1 MRARHRRAGFTL
13 IELLVVMAIIAVLAS
28 MLLPA
33 VQNAREAARRT
44 QCKNR
49 LKQIG
54 LALHEYHN
62 AQGTFPIGAT
72 YTATPDDE
80 DCIDPEPFVRG
91 SSFFVAILPWVDQ
104 GNAYKRLVHESP
116 GGIAATSY
124 SGNPNGTILDDLY
137 VGVYWCPSASMS
149 EYVPSATGQPF
160 NLMTTTYVG
169 IAGAAYRGTN
179 VNQDAEVVGT
189 CGNNSGA
196 ILGRNGLLLE
206 NESFGI
212 RDINDG
218 TTNTILVAEQ
228 SSAQYPTVDI
238 SSGQPVV
245 SMVTDEAIRSSY
257 YGSAWA
263 GTNHPIGLIS
273 GVPPTTSCH
282 HVYNVTTVRYGI
294 NLNGSAPATGDTTV
308 VSGGAHTPIMSAH
321 PGGANVLFADGG
333 VRFLNENLDFGVLM
347 SVSDRHD
354 GAVLKG
360 VSFE

>member
-1 MRARHRRAGFTL
+1 MRARQYRRGFTL

-28 MLLPA
+28 LLLPA

-54 LALHEYHN
+54 LALHDYHN
-62 AQGTFPIGAT
+62 SQGTFPIGAA
-72 YTATPDDE
+72 YAPTPDGNDAV
-80 DCIDPEPFVRG
+80 PEVRG
-91 SSFFVAILPWVDQ
+91 SSFFAAILPWIDQ
-104 GNAYKRLVHESP
+104 GNAYRRLVHEAP

-137 VGVYWCPSASMS
+137 VAVYWCPSASMA
-149 EYVPSATGQPF
+149 EYVPMATGQQH

-169 IAGAAYRGTN
+169 ISGAAFRGTN
-179 VNQDAEVVGT
+179 VNPDAEVVGT
-189 CGNNSGA
+189 CGTNSQA

-206 NESFGI
+206 NESVGI
-212 RDINDG
+212 RDISDG
-218 TTNTILVAEQ
+218 TTNTLLVAEQ
-228 SSAQYPTVDI
+228 SSARYPTVNI
-238 SSGQPVV
+238 TSGQPVV
-245 SMVTDEAIRSSY
+245 TMVTDESIRSSY
-257 YGSAWA
+257 RGSAWA
-263 GTNHPIGLIS
+263 GTNHPAALVAG
-273 GVPPTTSCH
+273 GPTTSCH
-282 HVYNVTTVRYGI
+282 HVFNVTTVRYGI

-321 PGGANVLFADGG
+321 PGGANALFADGG

-347 SVSDRHD
+347 AVSDRHD

-360 VSFE
+360 VLFQ

>member
-1 MRARHRRAGFTL
+1 MRAARRRGFTL
-13 IELLVVMAIIAVLAS
+13 IELLVVIAIISVLAS
-28 MLLPA
+28 LLLPA

-54 LALHEYHN
+54 LALHEYHDSH
-62 AQGTFPIGAT
+62 GSFPIGAA
-72 YTATPDDE
+72 YAPTPDGNNA
-80 DCIDPEPFVRG
+80 DPAIRG

-104 GNAYKRLVHESP
+104 GNAYKRLSHEAP
-116 GGIAATSY
+116 GGIAATNY
-124 SGNPNGTILDDLY
+124 AGNLNGPILDDLY
-137 VGVYWCPSASMS
+137 VAVYWCPSASMS
-149 EYVPSATGQPF
+149 EYTANGQH

-169 IAGAAYRGTN
+169 ISGAAFRGTA

-189 CGNNSGA
+189 CGNNSQA

-206 NESFGI
+206 NESVSF
-212 RDINDG
+212 RDISDG
-218 TTNTILVAEQ
+218 TTNTLFVAEQ
-228 SSAQYPTVDI
+228 SSAQYPTVDV

-245 SMVTDEAIRSSY
+245 ELATDETIRSSY
-257 YGSAWA
+257 LGSAWA
-263 GTNHPIGLIS
+263 GTNHPSAI
-273 GVPPTTSCH
+273 VPGGPTNSCH
-282 HVYNVTTVRYGI
+282 NVYNVTTVRYGI

-333 VRFLNENLDFGVLM
+333 VRFLSENLDFGVLM
-347 SVSDRHD
+347 AVSDRHD